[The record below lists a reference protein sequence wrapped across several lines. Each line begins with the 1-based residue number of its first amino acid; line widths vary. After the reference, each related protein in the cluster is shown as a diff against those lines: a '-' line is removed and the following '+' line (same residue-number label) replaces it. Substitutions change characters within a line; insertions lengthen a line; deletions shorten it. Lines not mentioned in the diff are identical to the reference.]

1 MLSSRAPELLKQEAG
16 RSDGRNRSPLN
27 PRVTAGTQKLG
38 TYTTYFTLTIKAQ
51 SDGAEQVMDVNIQE
65 GATHCQLEENRS
77 SSPTES

>member
-1 MLSSRAPELLKQEAG
+1 M
-16 RSDGRNRSPLN
+16 
-27 PRVTAGTQKLG
+27 TQKLG

-77 SSPTES
+77 SPTEA

>member
-27 PRVTAGTQKLG
+27 PRVTAMTQKLG